1 MPLIWRIFVSP
12 KVSEGYYYT
21 LSPVCYTDQMFLKE
35 SGIGFEE
42 ILLKYVY
49 KDPKPLTGTELKA
62 LAANVARLSGLL
74 TRERETL
81 PAEYLKDEGLR
92 RAYVLYFLLSNLYKI
107 HIPLRELSLHP
118 SNLLSKERLRIL
130 DIGSG
135 PGTAILGI
143 MDFFS
148 AKEKRPVLEF
158 TAIDHVKE
166 NLRDSEA
173 LFGLLRERVS
183 MAATLKTI
191 KSSVEMVASFPK
203 GPYDII
209 VLSNILNEVAHSDED
224 RTSKRVAILK
234 TVISDL
240 LAADGSCIII
250 EPALRQTSRDM
261 LEVRDGL
268 LDEGFCI
275 YSPCLMGE
283 KCPALQ
289 NPKDWCHEDIPWEFP
304 EIIREVDGLIG
315 LRKDSLKF
323 SYLVIRKDGLSI
335 KDIYGDS
342 SFRVVSESLVSKG
355 KVEFYVCG
363 KEGRRLV
370 TRLDKDKGIKN
381 KAFED
386 LRRGD
391 MVGFEAVIDEGK
403 RLRVGKDTNVVSLDE
418 RICCQRR

>member
-1 MPLIWRIFVSP
+1 
-12 KVSEGYYYT
+12 
-21 LSPVCYTDQMFLKE
+21 MFFKE
-35 SGIGFEE
+35 SRTGFEE
-42 ILLKYVY
+42 IIIKYLY
-49 KDPKPLTGTELKA
+49 KDLKQPTGSELKA
-62 LAANVARLSGLL
+62 LASNVARLSSLL
-74 TRERETL
+74 TREREKL
-81 PAEYLKDEGLR
+81 PAIYLKDEGLR
-92 RAYVLYFLLSNLYKI
+92 RAYTLYFLLSNLYKI
-107 HIPLRELSLHP
+107 HIPLHELSLHP

-148 AKEKRPVLEF
+148 AHEKRPTLEF
-158 TAIDHVKE
+158 TAIDQVKE

-183 MAATLKTI
+183 MAATLKTV
-191 KSSVEMVASFPK
+191 KSSLEMVSSFPK

-209 VLSNILNEVAHSDED
+209 VLSNILNEVAHSDEG
-224 RTSKRVAILK
+224 RTSKRIAILK
-234 TVISDL
+234 TVLSDL

-268 LDEGFCI
+268 LNEGFCI

-289 NPKDWCHEDIPWEFP
+289 NTKDWCHEDIPWEFP
-304 EIIREVDGLIG
+304 EIIREVDRLIG

-323 SYLVIRKDGLSI
+323 SYIVIRKDGLSI
-335 KDIYGDS
+335 KDIYDDS
-342 SFRVVSESLVSKG
+342 SFRAVSESLVSKG
-355 KVEFYVCG
+355 KIEFYVCG
-363 KEGRRLV
+363 KEGRRMI
-370 TRLDKDKGIKN
+370 TRLDKDKEIRN
-381 KAFED
+381 EAFVD
-386 LRRGD
+386 IRRGD
-391 MVGFEAVIDEGK
+391 IVRFKGVMDEGK
-403 RLRVGKDTNVVSLDE
+403 RLKVGKETNVVSLEE

>member
-1 MPLIWRIFVSP
+1 
-12 KVSEGYYYT
+12 
-21 LSPVCYTDQMFLKE
+21 MFLKE
-35 SGIGFEE
+35 SGSEIGFEE
-42 ILLKYVY
+42 ILLKYLY
-49 KDPKPLTGTELKA
+49 KDLKPLTGTELKA
-62 LAANVARLSGLL
+62 LAANVARLSSLL

-81 PAEYLKDEGLR
+81 PAAYLKDEGLR
-92 RAYVLYFLLSNLYKI
+92 RAYLLYFLPSNLYKI

-148 AKEKRPVLEF
+148 AKGKRPVLEF
-158 TAIDHVKE
+158 TAIDQVKE

-173 LFGLLRERVS
+173 LFGLFRERVPLV
-183 MAATLKTI
+183 ATLKTI

-234 TVISDL
+234 TVLSDL

-261 LEVRDGL
+261 VEVRDSL
-268 LDEGFCI
+268 MHEGFCV

-283 KCPALQ
+283 NCPALQ

-304 EIIREVDGLIG
+304 EIVREVDRLTG

-355 KVEFYVCG
+355 KIEFYVCG
-363 KEGRRLV
+363 KEGRRMV

-381 KAFED
+381 EAFVGI
-386 LRRGD
+386 RRGD

-403 RLRVGKDTNVVSLDE
+403 RLRVGKETNVVSLEE
-418 RICCQRR
+418 RICSQWR

>member
-1 MPLIWRIFVSP
+1 
-12 KVSEGYYYT
+12 
-21 LSPVCYTDQMFLKE
+21 MFLKE
-35 SGIGFEE
+35 SGTGFEE
-42 ILLKYVY
+42 ILLEYLY
-49 KDPKPLTGTELKA
+49 KEQNSLTATELKA
-62 LAANVARLSGLL
+62 LAANVARLSSLL
-74 TRERETL
+74 TRERQTL
-81 PAEYLKDEGLR
+81 PAAYLKDEGLR

-107 HIPLRELSLHP
+107 HIPLHELSLHP
-118 SNLLSKERLRIL
+118 SNLLSKQRLRIL

-148 AKEKRPVLEF
+148 AHEKCPTLEF

-191 KSSVEMVASFPK
+191 KSSVEMVSSFPK
-203 GPYDII
+203 GPYDLI
-209 VLSNILNEVAHSDED
+209 VLSNILNEMVHSDED
-224 RTSKRVAILK
+224 RTSKRIAILK
-234 TVISDL
+234 TVLTDL

-250 EPALRQTSRDM
+250 EPALKQTSRDM

-304 EIIREVDGLIG
+304 EIIREVDRLTG

-355 KVEFYVCG
+355 KIEFYVCG
-363 KEGRRLV
+363 KEGRRMI
-370 TRLDKDKGIKN
+370 TRLDKDKEIRN
-381 KAFED
+381 EAFVD
-386 LRRGD
+386 IRRGD
-391 MVGFEAVIDEGK
+391 IVRFKGVMDEGK
-403 RLRVGKDTNVVSLDE
+403 RLKVGKETNVVSLEE

>member
-1 MPLIWRIFVSP
+1 
-12 KVSEGYYYT
+12 
-21 LSPVCYTDQMFLKE
+21 MFLKG
-35 SGIGFEE
+35 SGTGFEE
-42 ILLKYVY
+42 MLLKYVY

-62 LAANVARLSGLL
+62 LASNVGRLSSLL

-81 PAEYLKDEGLR
+81 PVAYLKNEALR
-92 RAYVLYFLLSNLYKI
+92 RAYLLYFLPSNLDKI
-107 HIPLRELSLHP
+107 HIPLHELSLHP
-118 SNLLSKERLRIL
+118 SKALSKQSLRIL

-143 MDFFS
+143 MGFFS

-158 TAIDHVKE
+158 TAIDQVKE

-173 LFGLLRERVS
+173 LFGLFRERVS
-183 MAATLKTI
+183 IAATLKTI
-191 KSSVEMVASFPK
+191 KSSMEMASSFPK

-209 VLSNILNEVAHSDED
+209 VLSNILNEVAHPDED

-234 TVISDL
+234 TVLSDL
-240 LAADGSCIII
+240 LAPDGSCIII

-289 NPKDWCHEDIPWEFP
+289 NPKDWCHEDIAWEFP
-304 EIIREVDGLIG
+304 EIVREVDSLTG

-323 SYLVIRKDGLSI
+323 SYLVLRKDGLSI

-355 KVEFYVCG
+355 KIEFYVCG
-363 KEGRRLV
+363 KEGRRMV
-370 TRLDKDKGIKN
+370 TRLDKDKTIKN

-386 LRRGD
+386 LMRGD
-391 MVGFEAVIDEGK
+391 IVGFEGVIDEGK
-403 RLRVGKDTNVVSLDE
+403 RLRVGKETNVVSLDE